1 VYAPKAYC
9 RQAMGSL
16 LLRRVEGRGGVAGT
30 VVLNSPVMASTKVR
44 GGAWEEGVAKV
55 AGFAVLEAT
64 G

>member
-1 VYAPKAYC
+1 
-9 RQAMGSL
+9 MGSL

-30 VVLNSPVMASTKVR
+30 VVLNSPVVASTKVR